1 MQVLLSFNYLFVYL
15 AVSDLSCSTWDTH
28 CRTQTLVVACSL
40 SSWGAQVQVLRG
52 LWDLRSPTRDR
63 THIPCIARQTLMQ
76 FLLAFYCYL
85 SQMSNILLSF
95 PLFIERKQGR
105 KKGERRREMERKE
118 RSFCKQTSEN
128 HKTEPCVLE
137 LVAGGRQYS
146 APCLAGT
153 V

>member
-15 AVSDLSCSTWDTH
+15 AVSDLSCSTRDTH

-105 KKGERRREMERKE
+105 KKERREKEMGRKE